1 MVNLFQSICFKFYPG
16 FPTRGNIF
24 RKLIVARFGGGGK
37 GSKQRL
43 YKSNVL
49 MCYNKIDKTKM

>member
-24 RKLIVARFGGGGK
+24 RKLIVARFDGGGK
-37 GSKQRL
+37 GREEDFTKG
-43 YKSNVL
+43 NAM
-49 MCYNKIDKTKM
+49 MCYN